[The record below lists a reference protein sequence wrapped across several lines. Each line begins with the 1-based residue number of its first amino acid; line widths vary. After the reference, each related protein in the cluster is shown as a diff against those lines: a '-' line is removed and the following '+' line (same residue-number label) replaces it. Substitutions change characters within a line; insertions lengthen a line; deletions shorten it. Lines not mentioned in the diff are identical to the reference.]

1 MASQLINLDQLRT
14 AITRTRSYMDGSFA
28 PKVHDHNTLYYTQAQ
43 IDNFFGNVDTKLAA
57 KADTNHTQAS
67 DSIIRMTGYA
77 KADTASAIATTDSLN
92 VAIGKLEKAVEDA
105 ANSIP
110 NFDGVYLKV
119 NDTAVAAKKLET
131 ARSITLSGVIT
142 GSTSF
147 DGTGDVTIST
157 AITGIASDK
166 VTAMTGYIKP
176 DDNSPITS
184 ADTLNLAIGKLE
196 KMLDGKQA
204 AGDYA
209 PAEHNHN
216 VLYYTKEEIT
226 QMLADIS
233 GEGSVELA
241 EAKAYTDSAIAKIT
255 GDGVSEALD
264 TLKELGDALNNDPNF
279 AGSITTNLAG
289 KADKKHTHDVATTDT
304 DGFMSAA
311 DKTKLNGI
319 QARANNYVHPT
330 GAGYNHIPTGG
341 SLGQILRYAAN
352 GTAEW
357 ATITTTDQYVKNTL
371 DTVSRAYITGTTSN
385 TTNTGDQIFDTGVY
399 LTKNA
404 GELAASKFVGDLDGT
419 ASNATVA
426 ESCTGNAATAS
437 LAERTRQALGISING
452 VSQGTFDGS
461 TAINIDI
468 TPASIGAPTM
478 TQFTEATTQATTQEV
493 TNMLDEVFVVE

>member
-1 MASQLINLDQLRT
+1 MASQLINLEQLRS
-14 AITRTRSYMDGSFA
+14 AIARTRSYVDGSFA
-28 PKVHDHNTLYYTQAQ
+28 PKVHEHNTLYYTQSQ
-43 IDNFFGNVDTKLAA
+43 VDNFFDNVDTKLAA
-57 KADTNHTQAS
+57 KADTIHTQAS
-67 DSIIRMTGYA
+67 DSIVRMTGYA
-77 KADTASAIATTDSLN
+77 KADTASAITATDTLN
-92 VAIGKLEKAVEDA
+92 VAIGKLEKGIEDA

-110 NFDGVYLKV
+110 NLDGVYLKV
-119 NDTAVAAKKLET
+119 NDTAVAARKLET

-279 AGSITTNLAG
+279 ASSITTNLAS
-289 KADKKHTHDVATTDT
+289 KADKEHTHDVATTDA

-319 QARANNYVHPT
+319 QAGANNYVHPT

-399 LTKNA
+399 LTENA

-452 VSQGTFDGS
+452 VSQTFDGS

-468 TPASIGAPTM
+468 TPATIGAPTM
-478 TQFTEATTQATTQEV
+478 AQFTEAVTQATTGEV
-493 TNMLDEVFVVE
+493 TDMLEEVFTVE

>member
-1 MASQLINLDQLRT
+1 MASQLINLEQLR
-14 AITRTRSYMDGSFA
+14 AALSRTRSYTDASYA
-28 PKVHDHNTLYYTQAQ
+28 PRVHDHNILYYTQSQ
-43 IDNFFGNVDTKLAA
+43 IDNFLATVNTNLES
-57 KADTNHTQAS
+57 KADANHTQSS
-67 DSIIRMTGYA
+67 DSIIKMTGYA
-77 KADTASAIATTDSLN
+77 KADTASAITTNDTLN

-131 ARSITLSGVIT
+131 ARNITLSGIVT
-142 GSTSF
+142 GSASF
-147 DGTGDVTIST
+147 DGTSDITIATTISG
-157 AITGIASDK
+157 ITSDK

-176 DDNSPITS
+176 DDGSAITT
-184 ADTLNLAIGKLE
+184 ADSLNMAIGKLE
-196 KMLDGKQA
+196 KALDGKQA
-204 AGDYA
+204 AGSYSL
-209 PAEHNHN
+209 EGHTHNT
-216 VLYYTKEEIT
+216 LYYTKEEIGD
-226 QMLADIS
+226 MLADIS

-241 EAKAYTDSAIAKIT
+241 EAKAYTDSEIAKIT
-255 GDGVSEALD
+255 GEGVSEALD

-279 AGSITTNLAG
+279 ASTITTSLAG
-289 KADKKHTHDVATTDT
+289 KADKEHTHDEATTVAA
-304 DGFMSAA
+304 GFMSAA

-319 QARANNYVHPT
+319 QAGANNYVHPT

-371 DTVSRAYITGTTSN
+371 DTVSRAYITGTTSS

-399 LTKNA
+399 LTENA

-452 VSQGTFDGS
+452 VSQTFDGS

-468 TPASIGAPTM
+468 TPATIGAPTM
-478 TQFTEATTQATTQEV
+478 AQFTEAVTQATTSEV
-493 TNMLDEVFVVE
+493 TNMLEEVFTVE